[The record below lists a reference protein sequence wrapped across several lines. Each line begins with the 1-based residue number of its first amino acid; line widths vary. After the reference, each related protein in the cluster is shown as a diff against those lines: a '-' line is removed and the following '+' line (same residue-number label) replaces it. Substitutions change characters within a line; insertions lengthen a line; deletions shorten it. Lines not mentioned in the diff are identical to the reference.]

1 MLTAYWRMGY
11 RTGADSLTD
20 ANSLKAPP
28 TPVPVHAAAAAPVSR
43 GKKMVVVSAN
53 VALYLSFAI

>member
-1 MLTAYWRMGY
+1 MGY